1 MRLLTL
7 LGVCLLVSSSGYADI
22 INGGFETGLTGWSV
36 SSGTAGNVPN
46 VKVLSTG
53 DLASNDS
60 PSTVSIAAPEG
71 THYAFI
77 SNGPGDLGGLPFDT
91 SILTSDPYLVG
102 AGASISFVLDF
113 FTNELSTINPVDFY
127 TVSVLQGG
135 SPVATLTNGDANGAQ
150 TPFPTVDCGT
160 VFLAA
165 PDGTTV
171 CSHSGLQTFSSLDLS
186 PYAGSTI
193 QFQFLV
199 SDQGPDNTTDS
210 ALLVDAVSGVG
221 LTDINAPPSTVPE
234 PRSWVL
240 LGTVALLFSVMS
252 RRRFQH
258 R

>member
-7 LGVCLLVSSSGYADI
+7 LGVCLLVSSSSYADI
-22 INGGFETGLTGWSV
+22 INGGFESGLTGWSV

-46 VKVLSTG
+46 VKVLSSG
-53 DLASNDS
+53 DLAASDAS
-60 PSTVSIAAPEG
+60 MSIAAPEG
-71 THYAFI
+71 SHYAFI
-77 SNGPGDLGGLPFDT
+77 SNGPGDLGGSPFDT
-91 SILTSDPYLVG
+91 SILTSDAYLVG

-113 FTNELSTINPVDFY
+113 FTNELPTINPVDFY

-135 SPVATLTNGDANGAQ
+135 APVATLTNGDANGAQ

-171 CSHSGLQTFSSLDLS
+171 CSHSGLQPFSSLDLS

-221 LTDINAPPSTVPE
+221 LTDINAAPSAVPE
-234 PRSWVL
+234 PQSWIL
-240 LGTVALLFSVMS
+240 LGTTALLLCVMS